1 MPAITRIFKNSL
13 RKTSAFILTLA
24 FPFSAFAQA
33 VGSTPGVKLENPL
46 KNINDIP
53 TLVVKILDVVVRV
66 GGYVAVLA
74 LIYAGFMF
82 VKARGNREE
91 LETAKRSF
99 FFIVIGIAILLAA
112 KAISMGIS
120 ATINALIR

>member
-1 MPAITRIFKNSL
+1 MKFFKNFL
-13 RKTSAFILTLA
+13 RKIAIPVSSLITPISV
-24 FPFSAFAQA
+24 FAQA
-33 VGSTPGVKLENPL
+33 YGGTPGATLQNPL
-46 KNINDIP
+46 RDINDIP

-99 FFIVIGIAILLAA
+99 FYIVIGIAILLAA
-112 KAISMGIS
+112 KAISLGIS
-120 ATINALIR
+120 ATINTLIRP